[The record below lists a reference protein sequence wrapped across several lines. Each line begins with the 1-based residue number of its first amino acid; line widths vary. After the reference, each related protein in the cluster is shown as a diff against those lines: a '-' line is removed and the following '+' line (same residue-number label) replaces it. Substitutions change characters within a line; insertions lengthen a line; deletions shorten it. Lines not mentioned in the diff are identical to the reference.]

1 MEGVALERDEREFG
15 TQRTGIVL
23 VRFSVSVGIIARR
36 DVRGRRPTLVARQQQ
51 WAPRQASVGSQQ
63 ASVHSEPTA

>member
-23 VRFSVSVGIIARR
+23 VRFSVSVGNSEA
-36 DVRGRRPTLVARQQQ
+36 GGT
-51 WAPRQASVGSQQ
+51 WAQAHTNRMPAAVGSP
-63 ASVHSEPTA
+63 AGKRGLSAGKRAL